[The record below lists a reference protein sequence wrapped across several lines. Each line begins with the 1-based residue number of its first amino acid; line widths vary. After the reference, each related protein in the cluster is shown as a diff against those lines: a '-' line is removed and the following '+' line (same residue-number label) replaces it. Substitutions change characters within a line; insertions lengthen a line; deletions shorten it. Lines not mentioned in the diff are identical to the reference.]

1 MSALGHK
8 RTFAPQKVMSALPP
22 KATSRATK
30 ILSLQPISDDAP
42 AQVFGGQVVY
52 HLCLDRPM
60 TVEKL
65 LAHSIIFHEAA
76 RLHGNERAARELR
89 RLAEHCVRAA
99 LAMASEVKL
108 NA

>member
-76 RLHGNERAARELR
+76 RLHGNERRPRAQK
-89 RLAEHCVRAA
+89 LAEHCVRAA